1 MEGNIVRLKE
11 SKMKTAQFT
20 CCVSTMLL
28 LGLLTGGCSQKVT
41 VVASDP
47 ICKKSVEVH
56 LVGVNRLE
64 LETDS
69 WEKTSMTDY
78 WAPGSELRKR
88 AQEYTHVIQFGQ
100 GPCEV
105 ALGKKDP
112 IRKVWKK
119 KKAEYLF
126 VLADL
131 PGTHED
137 SEGSTDARR
146 LRLPALGSKR
156 WGMSKKKIDIRIE
169 ESNIVSLTVP
179 KSD

>member
-1 MEGNIVRLKE
+1 
-11 SKMKTAQFT
+11 MKTTQFGYYA
-20 CCVSTMLL
+20 SGILL
-28 LGLLTGGCSQKVT
+28 LGLLISGCSQKAT

-56 LVGVNRLE
+56 LVGVNRFEKDLW
-64 LETDS
+64 ET
-69 WEKTSMTDY
+69 TSITDY
-78 WAPGSELRKR
+78 WTPGSQLRKN
-88 AQEYTHVIQFGQ
+88 AQEYTHVIQFGR

-105 ALGKKDP
+105 ALGGKDP
-112 IRKVWKK
+112 IVKVWKK
-119 KKAEYLF
+119 RKAEYLF

-131 PGTHED
+131 PGVYED
-137 SEGSTDARR
+137 SDGNADARR

-156 WGMSKKKIDIRIE
+156 WGMRKKKINIRIE

>member
-1 MEGNIVRLKE
+1 
-11 SKMKTAQFT
+11 MKTTQFT
-20 CCVSTMLL
+20 CCVSGMLL

-56 LVGVNRLE
+56 LVGVNRFEKDL
-64 LETDS
+64 

-78 WAPGSELRKR
+78 WAPGSQLRKN
-88 AQEYTHVIQFGQ
+88 AQEYTRVIQFGRE
-100 GPCEV
+100 PSCEV

-112 IRKVWKK
+112 KRKVWKER
-119 KKAEYLF
+119 KAEYLF

-131 PGTHED
+131 PGVHTD
-137 SEGSTDARR
+137 SEGNADARR

-169 ESNIVSLTVP
+169 EDNIVSLTVP